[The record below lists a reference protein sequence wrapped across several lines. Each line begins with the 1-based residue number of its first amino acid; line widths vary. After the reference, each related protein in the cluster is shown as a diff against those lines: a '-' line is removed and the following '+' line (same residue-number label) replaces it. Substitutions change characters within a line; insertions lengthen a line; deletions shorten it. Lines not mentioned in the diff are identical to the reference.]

1 MGGMCGTISKY
12 VNNSNRCYLSWFC
25 EDEATRLL
33 ASFPGYKRSGL
44 VDTVYNVHVKL
55 HTHDKHRCIGEPTR

>member
-1 MGGMCGTISKY
+1 MDREKRTLYGWMCGTISKY
-12 VNNSNRCYLSWFC
+12 VNNSNRSYLSWFC

-44 VDTVYNVHVKL
+44 VDTVYM
-55 HTHDKHRCIGEPTR
+55 